1 MNCHLVGMAGNQG
14 EGRVT
19 HSCNVCRQQCGLL
32 SFPPSWGRLKVHGKI
47 DGETCTSFF
56 RFCESL
62 HAKAEHRLWL
72 SAGEVKEAGTGCCL
86 SVCYCPSTRGQW
98 SCSLAGE
105 AWCGGQPE
113 LAWPASARCRWEVL
127 WHIWETSGQ
136 GHRQPGQHW
145 PTAGATSL
153 VLSVGRDLLQ
163 CGEHLQFGYCLSS
176 RIPVGLVALMAKNLL
191 LLSGLTVATNVF
203 LCLPPFFVTV

>member
-1 MNCHLVGMAGNQG
+1 MGGSQ
-14 EGRVT
+14 
-19 HSCNVCRQQCGLL
+19 
-32 SFPPSWGRLKVHGKI
+32 
-47 DGETCTSFF
+47 
-56 RFCESL
+56 SL
-62 HAKAEHRLWL
+62 
-72 SAGEVKEAGTGCCL
+72 
-86 SVCYCPSTRGQW
+86 PGQHQPDADEK
-98 SCSLAGE
+98 CSG
-105 AWCGGQPE
+105 
-113 LAWPASARCRWEVL
+113 
-127 WHIWETSGQ
+127 TSGKRVA
-136 GHRQPGQHW
+136 RQPGQHW